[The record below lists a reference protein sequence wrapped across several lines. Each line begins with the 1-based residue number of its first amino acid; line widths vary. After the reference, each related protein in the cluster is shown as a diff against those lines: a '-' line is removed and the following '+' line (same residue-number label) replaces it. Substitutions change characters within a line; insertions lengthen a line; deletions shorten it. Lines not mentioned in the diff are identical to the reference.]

1 METPPTEQE
10 IIAAHSALFSLADFA
25 VVKSENREQEQRM
38 REYNNTILNVLPDK
52 PEDRVETMADV
63 EWDEDEHRFA
73 EAEHPIFGKVIML
86 NKDIHE
92 NIECLRYVDKNIGIG
107 YDYASSFIPT
117 GKKYKMTQA

>member
-1 METPPTEQE
+1 METPTKRE

-38 REYNNTILNVLPDK
+38 REYNNTILKALPDK
-52 PEDRVETMADV
+52 PDHVSTMADV
-63 EWDEDEHRFA
+63 VWDDDKHAFS

-86 NKDIHE
+86 NKDIHG
-92 NIECLRYVDKNIGIG
+92 NIECLRYLDQNIGVG

-117 GKKYKMTQA
+117 GKQYKMTKV

>member
-1 METPPTEQE
+1 METPTKRE
-10 IIAAHSALFSLADFA
+10 IIAAHSALFTLADFA

-38 REYNNTILNVLPDK
+38 REYNNTILKVLPDK
-52 PEDRVETMADV
+52 PDHVITMADV

-86 NKDIHE
+86 NKDIHG
-92 NIECLRYVDKNIGIG
+92 NIECLRYLDQNIGVG

-117 GKKYKMTQA
+117 GKQYKMTQV

>member
-1 METPPTEQE
+1 MGTPTEQE
-10 IIAAHSALFSLADFA
+10 IIAAHSALFTLADFA

-38 REYNNTILNVLPDK
+38 REYNNTILKVLPDK
-52 PEDRVETMADV
+52 PEDHVETMADV

-86 NKDIHE
+86 NKDIHG
-92 NIECLRYVDKNIGIG
+92 NIECLRYLDQNIGVG